1 MSDALVASFVV
12 AADTTEGVAVAANVP
27 STKALVIRF
36 FLDIECFPLI
46 NNLVIDY
53 YLKKLDSRKL
63 GFCNKN

>member
-1 MSDALVASFVV
+1 MSDAVESASVV

-36 FLDIECFPLI
+36 FLDIECFPLM

-53 YLKKLDSRKL
+53 YLQNLVSIKP